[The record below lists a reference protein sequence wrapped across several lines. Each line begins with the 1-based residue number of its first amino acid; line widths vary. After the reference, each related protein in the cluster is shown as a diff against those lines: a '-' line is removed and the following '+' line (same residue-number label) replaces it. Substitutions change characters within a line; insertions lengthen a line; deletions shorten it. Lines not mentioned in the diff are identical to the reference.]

1 MYRGTRQGETHNY
14 YTAEQVGRI
23 LRSID
28 LEPVNEVDTDYIVF
42 CPFHSNFRSPAAEVS
57 KESGWLYCFS
67 CHASKSLQEVVMH
80 VSNRTYFEA
89 MRLIESKKNDGDISI
104 DMNRMLEKKEEFV
117 PFDELLIKRLNNQA
131 LDSARAMTYFER
143 RGIYKD
149 SVKAYLLG
157 YSEKRDMVT
166 IPITS
171 PDGIY
176 VGFVG
181 RSIEGK
187 EFMNTP
193 GLPRSKTLFNISKA
207 KRFDTVYVVES
218 SFDAIRLEQIGVHAV
233 ATLGASVNRTQ
244 KQLLKKYFNNVIML
258 ADNDEAGRSMAQR
271 LKEDLGSIVIT
282 PKLPNSVKDVSDLN
296 DQQLK
301 DFVSGLDDPLAA
313 VLQ

>member
-1 MYRGTRQGETHNY
+1 
-14 YTAEQVGRI
+14 
-23 LRSID
+23 
-28 LEPVNEVDTDYIVF
+28 
-42 CPFHSNFRSPAAEVS
+42 
-57 KESGWLYCFS
+57 
-67 CHASKSLQEVVMH
+67 MH

-131 LDSARAMTYFER
+131 LDSSRAMTYFER

-218 SFDAIRLEQIGVHAV
+218 SFDAIRLEQVGVHAV

-258 ADNDEAGRSMAQR
+258 ADNDEAGHSMAQR

-282 PKLPNSVKDVSDLN
+282 PKLPSSVKDVSDLN
-296 DQQLK
+296 DQQLA